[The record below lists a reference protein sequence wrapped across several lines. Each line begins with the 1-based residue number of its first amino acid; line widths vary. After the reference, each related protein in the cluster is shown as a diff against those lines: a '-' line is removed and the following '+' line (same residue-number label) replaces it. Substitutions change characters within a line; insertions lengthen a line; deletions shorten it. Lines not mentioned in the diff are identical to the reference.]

1 MRSHEVA
8 FLLNPAFCGRVL
20 YSTIKTYNE
29 KTSRAFPFPLIY
41 LVLPLVLHNE
51 TRIHINS
58 RTQLQLWVQRYPQ
71 LLIDFPQRAR
81 ELIPITNESVEFL
94 LQTGKILLTPNGEL
108 EISPTSK
115 TLSKTKFVDDEISEC
130 LKKAEHIA
138 KWFAAAGKVETIYIE
153 LGGETIMQIREL
165 VLYGYNGKVR
175 HLPFAL
181 GQVNIITGRS
191 KSGKSVVGDIIDYCL
206 GGDSCNIADG
216 VVRDNVAWYGLLLQF
231 EHERVFVAR
240 KNPDKGQQTTGVCY
254 IDIGEKI
261 EVPDNCDF
269 SSNTNVSGIE
279 ESLTRRIGISENL
292 NTPPEGQSR
301 LPLAANIRHALYY
314 CFQGQDEI
322 AAKNFLF
329 HHQSDDFITQA
340 IKDTI
345 PYFLGA
351 ISEEALA
358 LENERSILKRKL
370 TLEKRK
376 LEENRYLMGGG
387 SERAISLIGEA
398 RQAGLIDASTQI
410 DYQNYREM
418 YSVLQTAMNW
428 SPSMIGSNSGMDRL
442 TFLQSKLQ
450 EIRDEFDEIGISLD
464 NARKFVGET
473 AGYSGEAQHQ
483 KMRLES
489 IGLFEQLN
497 FNPGK
502 CPLCS
507 GTLEQPLPSVERIKA
522 SIVNLDKSIANVTRE
537 QPKLRAFI
545 SDLEREREKKQEEI
559 KALEAEID
567 GLYQQESERARL
579 RDINARRGKV
589 VGRISLWVESVE
601 NDTESEKQEQV
612 VKRIEGR
619 IKEIDDILDRDS
631 VEERKQSALSRIQED
646 MTKWA
651 KALQLEH
658 SDNPYRLDLN
668 KVTVVVDKPERP
680 VPLKQLGSG
689 SNWVGVHLIAYFAL
703 QRFFVNANRP
713 VPRFLFLDQ
722 PSQVYFPS
730 ELDEKQIDWNEVNK
744 MYQFI
749 IDRTNELNGKLQVIV
764 VDHADLK
771 EDSFRQFICENWW
784 PIDKNLVPIDWYEN
798 TSQQ

>member
-1 MRSHEVA
+1 
-8 FLLNPAFCGRVL
+8 
-20 YSTIKTYNE
+20 
-29 KTSRAFPFPLIY
+29 
-41 LVLPLVLHNE
+41 
-51 TRIHINS
+51 
-58 RTQLQLWVQRYPQ
+58 
-71 LLIDFPQRAR
+71 
-81 ELIPITNESVEFL
+81 
-94 LQTGKILLTPNGEL
+94 
-108 EISPTSK
+108 
-115 TLSKTKFVDDEISEC
+115 
-130 LKKAEHIA
+130 
-138 KWFAAAGKVETIYIE
+138 
-153 LGGETIMQIREL
+153 MQIREL

-261 EVPDNCDF
+261 EAPDNCDF

-351 ISEEALA
+351 ISEEALT

-376 LEENRYLMGGG
+376 LEENRNLMGGG

-410 DYQNYREM
+410 DYKNYREM

-489 IGLFEQLN
+489 IGLFEQLT

-507 GTLEQPLPSVERIKA
+507 GTLEQPLPSVEMIKA

-601 NDTESEKQEQV
+601 NDTESEKQEQI
-612 VKRIEGR
+612 VKRIEDR

-784 PIDKNLVPIDWYEN
+784 PIDKNLVPSDWYEN

>member
-1 MRSHEVA
+1 
-8 FLLNPAFCGRVL
+8 
-20 YSTIKTYNE
+20 
-29 KTSRAFPFPLIY
+29 
-41 LVLPLVLHNE
+41 
-51 TRIHINS
+51 
-58 RTQLQLWVQRYPQ
+58 
-71 LLIDFPQRAR
+71 
-81 ELIPITNESVEFL
+81 
-94 LQTGKILLTPNGEL
+94 
-108 EISPTSK
+108 
-115 TLSKTKFVDDEISEC
+115 
-130 LKKAEHIA
+130 
-138 KWFAAAGKVETIYIE
+138 
-153 LGGETIMQIREL
+153 MQIREL
-165 VLYGYNGKVR
+165 VLYGYNGEVR

-181 GQVNIITGRS
+181 GQANIITGRS

-261 EVPDNCDF
+261 EAPDNCDF

-376 LEENRYLMGGG
+376 LEENRFLMGGG

-418 YSVLQTAMNW
+418 YSVLQNAMNW

-507 GTLEQPLPSVERIKA
+507 GMLEQPLPSVEMIKA
-522 SIVNLDKSIANVTRE
+522 SIVNLDKSIASVTRE

-601 NDTESEKQEQV
+601 NDTESEKQEQI
-612 VKRIEGR
+612 VKRIEDR

-784 PIDKNLVPIDWYEN
+784 PIDKNLVPSDWYEN

>member
-1 MRSHEVA
+1 
-8 FLLNPAFCGRVL
+8 
-20 YSTIKTYNE
+20 
-29 KTSRAFPFPLIY
+29 
-41 LVLPLVLHNE
+41 
-51 TRIHINS
+51 
-58 RTQLQLWVQRYPQ
+58 
-71 LLIDFPQRAR
+71 
-81 ELIPITNESVEFL
+81 
-94 LQTGKILLTPNGEL
+94 
-108 EISPTSK
+108 
-115 TLSKTKFVDDEISEC
+115 
-130 LKKAEHIA
+130 
-138 KWFAAAGKVETIYIE
+138 
-153 LGGETIMQIREL
+153 
-165 VLYGYNGKVR
+165 
-175 HLPFAL
+175 
-181 GQVNIITGRS
+181 
-191 KSGKSVVGDIIDYCL
+191 
-206 GGDSCNIADG
+206 
-216 VVRDNVAWYGLLLQF
+216 
-231 EHERVFVAR
+231 
-240 KNPDKGQQTTGVCY
+240 
-254 IDIGEKI
+254 
-261 EVPDNCDF
+261 
-269 SSNTNVSGIE
+269 
-279 ESLTRRIGISENL
+279 
-292 NTPPEGQSR
+292 
-301 LPLAANIRHALYY
+301 
-314 CFQGQDEI
+314 
-322 AAKNFLF
+322 
-329 HHQSDDFITQA
+329 
-340 IKDTI
+340 
-345 PYFLGA
+345 
-351 ISEEALA
+351 
-358 LENERSILKRKL
+358 
-370 TLEKRK
+370 
-376 LEENRYLMGGG
+376 
-387 SERAISLIGEA
+387 
-398 RQAGLIDASTQI
+398 
-410 DYQNYREM
+410 M

-507 GTLEQPLPSVERIKA
+507 GTLEQPLPSVEMIKA
-522 SIVNLDKSIANVTRE
+522 SIVNLHKSKENVTRE

-730 ELDEKQIDWNEVNK
+730 ELDEKQIDWNEVNI

-749 IDRTNELNGKLQVIV
+749 IDRTIELNGKLQVIV

-784 PIDKNLVPIDWYEN
+784 PIDKNLVPSDWYEN

>member
-1 MRSHEVA
+1 
-8 FLLNPAFCGRVL
+8 
-20 YSTIKTYNE
+20 
-29 KTSRAFPFPLIY
+29 
-41 LVLPLVLHNE
+41 
-51 TRIHINS
+51 
-58 RTQLQLWVQRYPQ
+58 
-71 LLIDFPQRAR
+71 
-81 ELIPITNESVEFL
+81 
-94 LQTGKILLTPNGEL
+94 
-108 EISPTSK
+108 
-115 TLSKTKFVDDEISEC
+115 
-130 LKKAEHIA
+130 
-138 KWFAAAGKVETIYIE
+138 
-153 LGGETIMQIREL
+153 MQIREL
-165 VLYGYNGKVR
+165 VLYGYNGEVR

-261 EVPDNCDF
+261 EAPDNCDF

-292 NTPPEGQSR
+292 NTSPEGQSR

-376 LEENRYLMGGG
+376 LEENRFLMGGG

-507 GTLEQPLPSVERIKA
+507 GTLEQPLPSVEMIKA
-522 SIVNLDKSIANVTRE
+522 SIVNLDKSIASVTRE

-601 NDTESEKQEQV
+601 NDTESEKQEQI
-612 VKRIEGR
+612 VKRIEER

-784 PIDKNLVPIDWYEN
+784 PIDKNLVPSDWYEN

>member
-1 MRSHEVA
+1 
-8 FLLNPAFCGRVL
+8 
-20 YSTIKTYNE
+20 
-29 KTSRAFPFPLIY
+29 
-41 LVLPLVLHNE
+41 
-51 TRIHINS
+51 
-58 RTQLQLWVQRYPQ
+58 
-71 LLIDFPQRAR
+71 
-81 ELIPITNESVEFL
+81 
-94 LQTGKILLTPNGEL
+94 
-108 EISPTSK
+108 
-115 TLSKTKFVDDEISEC
+115 
-130 LKKAEHIA
+130 
-138 KWFAAAGKVETIYIE
+138 
-153 LGGETIMQIREL
+153 MQIREL
-165 VLYGYNGKVR
+165 VLYGYNGEVR

-261 EVPDNCDF
+261 EAPDNCDF

-345 PYFLGA
+345 PYFFGA

-370 TLEKRK
+370 KLEKRK
-376 LEENRYLMGGG
+376 LEENRFLMGGG

-507 GTLEQPLPSVERIKA
+507 GMLEQPLPSVEMIKA
-522 SIVNLDKSIANVTRE
+522 SIVNLDKSIASVTRE

-784 PIDKNLVPIDWYEN
+784 PIDKNLVPSDWYEN

>member
-1 MRSHEVA
+1 
-8 FLLNPAFCGRVL
+8 
-20 YSTIKTYNE
+20 
-29 KTSRAFPFPLIY
+29 
-41 LVLPLVLHNE
+41 
-51 TRIHINS
+51 
-58 RTQLQLWVQRYPQ
+58 
-71 LLIDFPQRAR
+71 
-81 ELIPITNESVEFL
+81 
-94 LQTGKILLTPNGEL
+94 
-108 EISPTSK
+108 
-115 TLSKTKFVDDEISEC
+115 
-130 LKKAEHIA
+130 
-138 KWFAAAGKVETIYIE
+138 
-153 LGGETIMQIREL
+153 MQIREL

-175 HLPFAL
+175 HLPFTL

-261 EVPDNCDF
+261 EAPDNCDF

-370 TLEKRK
+370 TLEKRR

-507 GTLEQPLPSVERIKA
+507 GTLEQPLPSVEMIKA

-567 GLYQQESERARL
+567 GFYQQESERARL

-601 NDTESEKQEQV
+601 NDTESEKQEQI
-612 VKRIEGR
+612 VKRIEDR

-771 EDSFRQFICENWW
+771 ENSFRQFICENWW
-784 PIDKNLVPIDWYEN
+784 PIDKNLVPSDWYEN

>member
-1 MRSHEVA
+1 
-8 FLLNPAFCGRVL
+8 
-20 YSTIKTYNE
+20 
-29 KTSRAFPFPLIY
+29 
-41 LVLPLVLHNE
+41 
-51 TRIHINS
+51 
-58 RTQLQLWVQRYPQ
+58 
-71 LLIDFPQRAR
+71 
-81 ELIPITNESVEFL
+81 
-94 LQTGKILLTPNGEL
+94 
-108 EISPTSK
+108 
-115 TLSKTKFVDDEISEC
+115 
-130 LKKAEHIA
+130 
-138 KWFAAAGKVETIYIE
+138 
-153 LGGETIMQIREL
+153 MQIREL

-279 ESLTRRIGISENL
+279 ESLTRRIGISEKL

>member
-1 MRSHEVA
+1 
-8 FLLNPAFCGRVL
+8 
-20 YSTIKTYNE
+20 
-29 KTSRAFPFPLIY
+29 
-41 LVLPLVLHNE
+41 
-51 TRIHINS
+51 
-58 RTQLQLWVQRYPQ
+58 
-71 LLIDFPQRAR
+71 
-81 ELIPITNESVEFL
+81 
-94 LQTGKILLTPNGEL
+94 
-108 EISPTSK
+108 
-115 TLSKTKFVDDEISEC
+115 
-130 LKKAEHIA
+130 
-138 KWFAAAGKVETIYIE
+138 
-153 LGGETIMQIREL
+153 MQIREL

-261 EVPDNCDF
+261 EAPDNCDF

-351 ISEEALA
+351 ISEEALT

-410 DYQNYREM
+410 VYQNYREM

-489 IGLFEQLN
+489 IGLFEQLT
-497 FNPGK
+497 FNPEK

-507 GTLEQPLPSVERIKA
+507 GTLEQPLPSVEMIKA

-545 SDLEREREKKQEEI
+545 SDLELEREKKQEEI

-730 ELDEKQIDWNEVNK
+730 ELDEKQIDWNEVNI

-749 IDRTNELNGKLQVIV
+749 IDRTIELNGKLQVIV

-784 PIDKNLVPIDWYEN
+784 PIDKNLVPSDWYEN

>member
-1 MRSHEVA
+1 
-8 FLLNPAFCGRVL
+8 
-20 YSTIKTYNE
+20 
-29 KTSRAFPFPLIY
+29 
-41 LVLPLVLHNE
+41 
-51 TRIHINS
+51 
-58 RTQLQLWVQRYPQ
+58 
-71 LLIDFPQRAR
+71 
-81 ELIPITNESVEFL
+81 
-94 LQTGKILLTPNGEL
+94 
-108 EISPTSK
+108 
-115 TLSKTKFVDDEISEC
+115 
-130 LKKAEHIA
+130 
-138 KWFAAAGKVETIYIE
+138 
-153 LGGETIMQIREL
+153 MQIREL
-165 VLYGYNGKVR
+165 VLYGYNGEVR

-261 EVPDNCDF
+261 EAPDNCDF

-376 LEENRYLMGGG
+376 LEENRFLMGGC

-507 GTLEQPLPSVERIKA
+507 GTLEQPLPSVEMIKA
-522 SIVNLDKSIANVTRE
+522 SIVNLDKSIASVTRE

-601 NDTESEKQEQV
+601 NDTESEKQEQI
-612 VKRIEGR
+612 VKRIEDR

-784 PIDKNLVPIDWYEN
+784 PIDKNLVPSDWYEN

>member
-1 MRSHEVA
+1 
-8 FLLNPAFCGRVL
+8 
-20 YSTIKTYNE
+20 
-29 KTSRAFPFPLIY
+29 
-41 LVLPLVLHNE
+41 
-51 TRIHINS
+51 
-58 RTQLQLWVQRYPQ
+58 
-71 LLIDFPQRAR
+71 
-81 ELIPITNESVEFL
+81 
-94 LQTGKILLTPNGEL
+94 
-108 EISPTSK
+108 
-115 TLSKTKFVDDEISEC
+115 
-130 LKKAEHIA
+130 
-138 KWFAAAGKVETIYIE
+138 
-153 LGGETIMQIREL
+153 MQIREL

-261 EVPDNCDF
+261 EAPDNCDF

-351 ISEEALA
+351 ISEEALT

-489 IGLFEQLN
+489 IGLFEQLT
-497 FNPGK
+497 FNPEK

-507 GTLEQPLPSVERIKA
+507 GTLEQPLPSVEMIKA

-601 NDTESEKQEQV
+601 NDTESVKQEQV

-730 ELDEKQIDWNEVNK
+730 ELDEKQIDWNEVNI

-749 IDRTNELNGKLQVIV
+749 IDRTIELNGKLQVIV

-784 PIDKNLVPIDWYEN
+784 PIDKNLVPSDWYEN

>member
-1 MRSHEVA
+1 
-8 FLLNPAFCGRVL
+8 
-20 YSTIKTYNE
+20 
-29 KTSRAFPFPLIY
+29 
-41 LVLPLVLHNE
+41 
-51 TRIHINS
+51 
-58 RTQLQLWVQRYPQ
+58 
-71 LLIDFPQRAR
+71 
-81 ELIPITNESVEFL
+81 
-94 LQTGKILLTPNGEL
+94 
-108 EISPTSK
+108 
-115 TLSKTKFVDDEISEC
+115 
-130 LKKAEHIA
+130 
-138 KWFAAAGKVETIYIE
+138 
-153 LGGETIMQIREL
+153 MQIREL
-165 VLYGYNGKVR
+165 VLYGYNGEVR

-261 EVPDNCDF
+261 EAPDNCDF

-376 LEENRYLMGGG
+376 LEENRFLMGGG

-450 EIRDEFDEIGISLD
+450 EILDEFDEIGISLD

-507 GTLEQPLPSVERIKA
+507 GTFEQPLPSVEMIKA
-522 SIVNLDKSIANVTRE
+522 SIVNLDKSIASVTRE

-601 NDTESEKQEQV
+601 NDTESEKQEQI
-612 VKRIEGR
+612 VKRIEDR

-784 PIDKNLVPIDWYEN
+784 PIDKNLVPSDWYEN

>member
-1 MRSHEVA
+1 
-8 FLLNPAFCGRVL
+8 
-20 YSTIKTYNE
+20 
-29 KTSRAFPFPLIY
+29 
-41 LVLPLVLHNE
+41 
-51 TRIHINS
+51 
-58 RTQLQLWVQRYPQ
+58 
-71 LLIDFPQRAR
+71 
-81 ELIPITNESVEFL
+81 
-94 LQTGKILLTPNGEL
+94 
-108 EISPTSK
+108 
-115 TLSKTKFVDDEISEC
+115 
-130 LKKAEHIA
+130 
-138 KWFAAAGKVETIYIE
+138 
-153 LGGETIMQIREL
+153 MQIREL

-261 EVPDNCDF
+261 EAPDNCDF

-301 LPLAANIRHALYY
+301 LPLVANIRHALYY

-351 ISEEALA
+351 ISEEALT

-489 IGLFEQLN
+489 IGLFEQLT
-497 FNPGK
+497 FNPEK

-507 GTLEQPLPSVERIKA
+507 GTLEQPLPSVEMIKA

-730 ELDEKQIDWNEVNK
+730 ELDEKQIDWNEVNI

-749 IDRTNELNGKLQVIV
+749 IDRTIELNGKLQVIV

-784 PIDKNLVPIDWYEN
+784 PIDKNLVPSDWYEN

>member
-1 MRSHEVA
+1 
-8 FLLNPAFCGRVL
+8 
-20 YSTIKTYNE
+20 
-29 KTSRAFPFPLIY
+29 
-41 LVLPLVLHNE
+41 
-51 TRIHINS
+51 
-58 RTQLQLWVQRYPQ
+58 
-71 LLIDFPQRAR
+71 
-81 ELIPITNESVEFL
+81 
-94 LQTGKILLTPNGEL
+94 
-108 EISPTSK
+108 
-115 TLSKTKFVDDEISEC
+115 
-130 LKKAEHIA
+130 
-138 KWFAAAGKVETIYIE
+138 
-153 LGGETIMQIREL
+153 MQIREL

-261 EVPDNCDF
+261 EAPDNCDF

-351 ISEEALA
+351 ISEEALT

-376 LEENRYLMGGG
+376 LEENRNLMGGG

-410 DYQNYREM
+410 DYKNYREM

-489 IGLFEQLN
+489 IGLFEQLT

-507 GTLEQPLPSVERIKA
+507 GTLEQPLPSVEMIKA

-579 RDINARRGKV
+579 GDINARRGKV

-730 ELDEKQIDWNEVNK
+730 ELDEKQIDWNEVNI

-749 IDRTNELNGKLQVIV
+749 IDRTIELNGKLQVIV

-784 PIDKNLVPIDWYEN
+784 PIDKNLVPSDWYEN

>member
-1 MRSHEVA
+1 
-8 FLLNPAFCGRVL
+8 
-20 YSTIKTYNE
+20 
-29 KTSRAFPFPLIY
+29 
-41 LVLPLVLHNE
+41 
-51 TRIHINS
+51 
-58 RTQLQLWVQRYPQ
+58 
-71 LLIDFPQRAR
+71 
-81 ELIPITNESVEFL
+81 
-94 LQTGKILLTPNGEL
+94 
-108 EISPTSK
+108 
-115 TLSKTKFVDDEISEC
+115 
-130 LKKAEHIA
+130 
-138 KWFAAAGKVETIYIE
+138 
-153 LGGETIMQIREL
+153 MQIREL

-428 SPSMIGSNSGMDRL
+428 SPSVIGSNSGMDRL

-507 GTLEQPLPSVERIKA
+507 GTLEQPLPSVEMIKA

-798 TSQQ
+798 TSQQYS

>member
-1 MRSHEVA
+1 
-8 FLLNPAFCGRVL
+8 
-20 YSTIKTYNE
+20 
-29 KTSRAFPFPLIY
+29 
-41 LVLPLVLHNE
+41 
-51 TRIHINS
+51 
-58 RTQLQLWVQRYPQ
+58 
-71 LLIDFPQRAR
+71 
-81 ELIPITNESVEFL
+81 
-94 LQTGKILLTPNGEL
+94 
-108 EISPTSK
+108 
-115 TLSKTKFVDDEISEC
+115 
-130 LKKAEHIA
+130 
-138 KWFAAAGKVETIYIE
+138 
-153 LGGETIMQIREL
+153 MQIREL

-175 HLPFAL
+175 HLPFTL

-231 EHERVFVAR
+231 EHESVFVAR

-261 EVPDNCDF
+261 EAPDNCDF

-398 RQAGLIDASTQI
+398 RQAGLIDTSTQI

-507 GTLEQPLPSVERIKA
+507 GTLEQPLPSVEMIKA

-601 NDTESEKQEQV
+601 NDTESEKQEQI
-612 VKRIEGR
+612 VKRIEDR

-784 PIDKNLVPIDWYEN
+784 PIDKNLVPSDWYEN

>member
-1 MRSHEVA
+1 
-8 FLLNPAFCGRVL
+8 
-20 YSTIKTYNE
+20 
-29 KTSRAFPFPLIY
+29 
-41 LVLPLVLHNE
+41 
-51 TRIHINS
+51 
-58 RTQLQLWVQRYPQ
+58 
-71 LLIDFPQRAR
+71 
-81 ELIPITNESVEFL
+81 
-94 LQTGKILLTPNGEL
+94 
-108 EISPTSK
+108 
-115 TLSKTKFVDDEISEC
+115 
-130 LKKAEHIA
+130 
-138 KWFAAAGKVETIYIE
+138 
-153 LGGETIMQIREL
+153 MQIREL
-165 VLYGYNGKVR
+165 VLYGYNGEVR

-261 EVPDNCDF
+261 EAPDNCDF

-351 ISEEALA
+351 ISEEALT

-376 LEENRYLMGGG
+376 LEENRFLMGGG

-507 GTLEQPLPSVERIKA
+507 GTLEQPLPSVEMIKA
-522 SIVNLDKSIANVTRE
+522 SIVNLDKSIASVTRE

-601 NDTESEKQEQV
+601 NDTESEKQEQI
-612 VKRIEGR
+612 VKRIEDR

-784 PIDKNLVPIDWYEN
+784 PIDKNLVPSDWYEN

>member
-1 MRSHEVA
+1 
-8 FLLNPAFCGRVL
+8 
-20 YSTIKTYNE
+20 
-29 KTSRAFPFPLIY
+29 
-41 LVLPLVLHNE
+41 
-51 TRIHINS
+51 
-58 RTQLQLWVQRYPQ
+58 
-71 LLIDFPQRAR
+71 
-81 ELIPITNESVEFL
+81 
-94 LQTGKILLTPNGEL
+94 
-108 EISPTSK
+108 
-115 TLSKTKFVDDEISEC
+115 
-130 LKKAEHIA
+130 
-138 KWFAAAGKVETIYIE
+138 
-153 LGGETIMQIREL
+153 MQIREL

-351 ISEEALA
+351 ISEEALT

-410 DYQNYREM
+410 DYKNYREM

-507 GTLEQPLPSVERIKA
+507 GTLEQPLPSVEMIKA

>member
-1 MRSHEVA
+1 
-8 FLLNPAFCGRVL
+8 
-20 YSTIKTYNE
+20 
-29 KTSRAFPFPLIY
+29 
-41 LVLPLVLHNE
+41 
-51 TRIHINS
+51 
-58 RTQLQLWVQRYPQ
+58 
-71 LLIDFPQRAR
+71 
-81 ELIPITNESVEFL
+81 
-94 LQTGKILLTPNGEL
+94 
-108 EISPTSK
+108 
-115 TLSKTKFVDDEISEC
+115 
-130 LKKAEHIA
+130 
-138 KWFAAAGKVETIYIE
+138 
-153 LGGETIMQIREL
+153 MQIREL

-261 EVPDNCDF
+261 EAPDNCDF

-301 LPLAANIRHALYY
+301 LPLAANIRHALHY

-376 LEENRYLMGGG
+376 LEENRNLMGGG

-410 DYQNYREM
+410 DYKNYREM

-730 ELDEKQIDWNEVNK
+730 ELDEKQIDWNEVNI

-749 IDRTNELNGKLQVIV
+749 IDRTIELNGKLQVIV

-784 PIDKNLVPIDWYEN
+784 PIDKNLVPSDWYEN

>member
-1 MRSHEVA
+1 
-8 FLLNPAFCGRVL
+8 
-20 YSTIKTYNE
+20 
-29 KTSRAFPFPLIY
+29 
-41 LVLPLVLHNE
+41 
-51 TRIHINS
+51 
-58 RTQLQLWVQRYPQ
+58 
-71 LLIDFPQRAR
+71 
-81 ELIPITNESVEFL
+81 
-94 LQTGKILLTPNGEL
+94 
-108 EISPTSK
+108 
-115 TLSKTKFVDDEISEC
+115 
-130 LKKAEHIA
+130 
-138 KWFAAAGKVETIYIE
+138 
-153 LGGETIMQIREL
+153 MQIREL

-771 EDSFRQFICENWW
+771 EDSFRPFICENWW

-798 TSQQ
+798 TSQQS

>member
-1 MRSHEVA
+1 M
-8 FLLNPAFCGRVL
+8 
-20 YSTIKTYNE
+20 
-29 KTSRAFPFPLIY
+29 
-41 LVLPLVLHNE
+41 
-51 TRIHINS
+51 
-58 RTQLQLWVQRYPQ
+58 
-71 LLIDFPQRAR
+71 
-81 ELIPITNESVEFL
+81 
-94 LQTGKILLTPNGEL
+94 
-108 EISPTSK
+108 
-115 TLSKTKFVDDEISEC
+115 
-130 LKKAEHIA
+130 
-138 KWFAAAGKVETIYIE
+138 
-153 LGGETIMQIREL
+153 
-165 VLYGYNGKVR
+165 
-175 HLPFAL
+175 
-181 GQVNIITGRS
+181 
-191 KSGKSVVGDIIDYCL
+191 
-206 GGDSCNIADG
+206 
-216 VVRDNVAWYGLLLQF
+216 
-231 EHERVFVAR
+231 
-240 KNPDKGQQTTGVCY
+240 
-254 IDIGEKI
+254 
-261 EVPDNCDF
+261 
-269 SSNTNVSGIE
+269 
-279 ESLTRRIGISENL
+279 
-292 NTPPEGQSR
+292 SR

-329 HHQSDDFITQA
+329 HRQSDDFITQA

-351 ISEEALA
+351 ISETALA

-376 LEENRYLMGGG
+376 LKENRYLMGGG
-387 SERAISLIGEA
+387 SERAIALIGEA
-398 RQAGLIDASTQI
+398 RQAGLIAASTQI
-410 DYQNYREM
+410 DYQNYQEM
-418 YSVLQTAMNW
+418 YSVLQTTMSW
-428 SPSMIGSNSGMDRL
+428 SPSMIDSNSGMDRL

-473 AGYSGEAQHQ
+473 TGYSGEAQHQ

-507 GTLEQPLPSVERIKA
+507 GALEQPLPSVEMIKT
-522 SIVNLDKSIANVTRE
+522 SIINLDKSIANVTRE

-545 SDLEREREKKQEEI
+545 SDLEQEREKKQEEI

-567 GLYQQESERARL
+567 GLYQQEDERAQL

-589 VGRISLWVESVE
+589 VGRISLWIESVE
-601 NDTESEKQEQV
+601 NDTESERQEQI
-612 VKRIEGR
+612 VKGIEER

-631 VEERKQSALSRIQED
+631 VEERKQSALSRIQVD
-646 MTKWA
+646 MTEWA
-651 KALQLEH
+651 KMLQLEH
-658 SDNPYRLDLN
+658 CDNPYRLDLN

-689 SNWVGVHLIAYFAL
+689 SNWVGVHLISYFAL
-703 QRFFVNANRP
+703 QQFFINSNRP

-749 IDRTNELNGKLQVIV
+749 IDRTNELNGKLQVII

-771 EDSFRQFICENWW
+771 EESFRKFICENWW
-784 PIDKNLVPIDWYEN
+784 PTDKNLVPNDWYEA
-798 TSQQ
+798 

>member
-1 MRSHEVA
+1 
-8 FLLNPAFCGRVL
+8 
-20 YSTIKTYNE
+20 
-29 KTSRAFPFPLIY
+29 
-41 LVLPLVLHNE
+41 
-51 TRIHINS
+51 
-58 RTQLQLWVQRYPQ
+58 
-71 LLIDFPQRAR
+71 
-81 ELIPITNESVEFL
+81 
-94 LQTGKILLTPNGEL
+94 
-108 EISPTSK
+108 
-115 TLSKTKFVDDEISEC
+115 
-130 LKKAEHIA
+130 
-138 KWFAAAGKVETIYIE
+138 
-153 LGGETIMQIREL
+153 MQIREL

-261 EVPDNCDF
+261 EAPDNCDF

-507 GTLEQPLPSVERIKA
+507 GTLEQPLPSVEMIKA

-730 ELDEKQIDWNEVNK
+730 ELDEKQIDWNEVHK

-784 PIDKNLVPIDWYEN
+784 PIDKNLVPSDWYEN

>member
-1 MRSHEVA
+1 
-8 FLLNPAFCGRVL
+8 
-20 YSTIKTYNE
+20 
-29 KTSRAFPFPLIY
+29 
-41 LVLPLVLHNE
+41 
-51 TRIHINS
+51 
-58 RTQLQLWVQRYPQ
+58 
-71 LLIDFPQRAR
+71 
-81 ELIPITNESVEFL
+81 
-94 LQTGKILLTPNGEL
+94 
-108 EISPTSK
+108 
-115 TLSKTKFVDDEISEC
+115 
-130 LKKAEHIA
+130 
-138 KWFAAAGKVETIYIE
+138 
-153 LGGETIMQIREL
+153 MQIREL

-261 EVPDNCDF
+261 EAPDNCDF

-370 TLEKRK
+370 TLEKRR

-507 GTLEQPLPSVERIKA
+507 GTLEQPLPSVEMIKA

-601 NDTESEKQEQV
+601 NDTESEKQEQI
-612 VKRIEGR
+612 VKRIEDR

-784 PIDKNLVPIDWYEN
+784 PIDKNLVPSDWYEN

>member
-1 MRSHEVA
+1 
-8 FLLNPAFCGRVL
+8 
-20 YSTIKTYNE
+20 
-29 KTSRAFPFPLIY
+29 
-41 LVLPLVLHNE
+41 
-51 TRIHINS
+51 
-58 RTQLQLWVQRYPQ
+58 
-71 LLIDFPQRAR
+71 
-81 ELIPITNESVEFL
+81 
-94 LQTGKILLTPNGEL
+94 
-108 EISPTSK
+108 
-115 TLSKTKFVDDEISEC
+115 
-130 LKKAEHIA
+130 
-138 KWFAAAGKVETIYIE
+138 
-153 LGGETIMQIREL
+153 MQIREL

-261 EVPDNCDF
+261 EAPDNCDF

-314 CFQGQDEI
+314 CFQGQDGI

-351 ISEEALA
+351 ISEEALT

-376 LEENRYLMGGG
+376 LEENRNLMGGG

-410 DYQNYREM
+410 DYKNYREM

-489 IGLFEQLN
+489 IGLFEQLT

-507 GTLEQPLPSVERIKA
+507 GTLEQPLPSVEMIKA

-559 KALEAEID
+559 KALKAEID

-730 ELDEKQIDWNEVNK
+730 ELDEKQIDWNEVNI

-749 IDRTNELNGKLQVIV
+749 IDRTIELNGKLQVIV

-784 PIDKNLVPIDWYEN
+784 PIDKNLVPSDWYEN

>member
-1 MRSHEVA
+1 
-8 FLLNPAFCGRVL
+8 
-20 YSTIKTYNE
+20 
-29 KTSRAFPFPLIY
+29 
-41 LVLPLVLHNE
+41 
-51 TRIHINS
+51 
-58 RTQLQLWVQRYPQ
+58 
-71 LLIDFPQRAR
+71 
-81 ELIPITNESVEFL
+81 
-94 LQTGKILLTPNGEL
+94 
-108 EISPTSK
+108 
-115 TLSKTKFVDDEISEC
+115 
-130 LKKAEHIA
+130 
-138 KWFAAAGKVETIYIE
+138 
-153 LGGETIMQIREL
+153 MQIREL

-181 GQVNIITGRS
+181 WQVNIITGRS

-376 LEENRYLMGGG
+376 LEKNRYLMGGG

>member
-1 MRSHEVA
+1 
-8 FLLNPAFCGRVL
+8 
-20 YSTIKTYNE
+20 
-29 KTSRAFPFPLIY
+29 
-41 LVLPLVLHNE
+41 
-51 TRIHINS
+51 
-58 RTQLQLWVQRYPQ
+58 
-71 LLIDFPQRAR
+71 
-81 ELIPITNESVEFL
+81 
-94 LQTGKILLTPNGEL
+94 
-108 EISPTSK
+108 
-115 TLSKTKFVDDEISEC
+115 
-130 LKKAEHIA
+130 
-138 KWFAAAGKVETIYIE
+138 
-153 LGGETIMQIREL
+153 MQIREL

-261 EVPDNCDF
+261 EAPDNCDF

-351 ISEEALA
+351 ISEEALT

-489 IGLFEQLN
+489 IGLFEQLT
-497 FNPGK
+497 FNPEK

-507 GTLEQPLPSVERIKA
+507 ETLEQPLPSVEMIKA

-730 ELDEKQIDWNEVNK
+730 ELDEKQIDWNEVNI

-749 IDRTNELNGKLQVIV
+749 IDRTIELNGKLQVIV

-784 PIDKNLVPIDWYEN
+784 PIDKNLVPSDWYEN

>member
-1 MRSHEVA
+1 
-8 FLLNPAFCGRVL
+8 
-20 YSTIKTYNE
+20 
-29 KTSRAFPFPLIY
+29 
-41 LVLPLVLHNE
+41 
-51 TRIHINS
+51 
-58 RTQLQLWVQRYPQ
+58 
-71 LLIDFPQRAR
+71 
-81 ELIPITNESVEFL
+81 
-94 LQTGKILLTPNGEL
+94 
-108 EISPTSK
+108 
-115 TLSKTKFVDDEISEC
+115 
-130 LKKAEHIA
+130 
-138 KWFAAAGKVETIYIE
+138 
-153 LGGETIMQIREL
+153 MQIREL

-261 EVPDNCDF
+261 EAPDNCDF

-351 ISEEALA
+351 ISEEALT

-370 TLEKRK
+370 ALEKRK
-376 LEENRYLMGGG
+376 LEENRNLMGDG

-410 DYQNYREM
+410 DYKNYREM

-489 IGLFEQLN
+489 IGLFEQLT

-507 GTLEQPLPSVERIKA
+507 GTLEQPLPSVEMIKA
-522 SIVNLDKSIANVTRE
+522 SIVNLDKSIVNVTRE

-730 ELDEKQIDWNEVNK
+730 ELDEKQIDWNEVNI

-749 IDRTNELNGKLQVIV
+749 IDRTIELNGKLQVIV

-784 PIDKNLVPIDWYEN
+784 PIDKNLVPSDWYEN

>member
-1 MRSHEVA
+1 
-8 FLLNPAFCGRVL
+8 
-20 YSTIKTYNE
+20 
-29 KTSRAFPFPLIY
+29 
-41 LVLPLVLHNE
+41 
-51 TRIHINS
+51 
-58 RTQLQLWVQRYPQ
+58 
-71 LLIDFPQRAR
+71 
-81 ELIPITNESVEFL
+81 
-94 LQTGKILLTPNGEL
+94 
-108 EISPTSK
+108 
-115 TLSKTKFVDDEISEC
+115 
-130 LKKAEHIA
+130 
-138 KWFAAAGKVETIYIE
+138 
-153 LGGETIMQIREL
+153 MQIREL

-261 EVPDNCDF
+261 EAPDNCDF

-351 ISEEALA
+351 ISEEALT

-507 GTLEQPLPSVERIKA
+507 GTLEQPLPSVEMIKA
-522 SIVNLDKSIANVTRE
+522 S
-537 QPKLRAFI
+537 
-545 SDLEREREKKQEEI
+545 
-559 KALEAEID
+559 
-567 GLYQQESERARL
+567 
-579 RDINARRGKV
+579 
-589 VGRISLWVESVE
+589 
-601 NDTESEKQEQV
+601 
-612 VKRIEGR
+612 
-619 IKEIDDILDRDS
+619 
-631 VEERKQSALSRIQED
+631 
-646 MTKWA
+646 
-651 KALQLEH
+651 
-658 SDNPYRLDLN
+658 

-771 EDSFRQFICENWW
+771 EDPFRQFICENWW

>member
-1 MRSHEVA
+1 
-8 FLLNPAFCGRVL
+8 
-20 YSTIKTYNE
+20 
-29 KTSRAFPFPLIY
+29 
-41 LVLPLVLHNE
+41 
-51 TRIHINS
+51 
-58 RTQLQLWVQRYPQ
+58 
-71 LLIDFPQRAR
+71 
-81 ELIPITNESVEFL
+81 
-94 LQTGKILLTPNGEL
+94 
-108 EISPTSK
+108 
-115 TLSKTKFVDDEISEC
+115 
-130 LKKAEHIA
+130 
-138 KWFAAAGKVETIYIE
+138 
-153 LGGETIMQIREL
+153 MQIREL
-165 VLYGYNGKVR
+165 VLYGYNGEVR

-261 EVPDNCDF
+261 EAPDNCDF

-376 LEENRYLMGGG
+376 LEENRFLMGGG

-418 YSVLQTAMNW
+418 YSVLQNAMNW

-507 GTLEQPLPSVERIKA
+507 GMLEQPLPSVEMIKA
-522 SIVNLDKSIANVTRE
+522 SIVNLDKSIASVTRE

-601 NDTESEKQEQV
+601 NDTESEKQEQI
-612 VKRIEGR
+612 VKRIEDR

-784 PIDKNLVPIDWYEN
+784 PIDKNLVPSDWYEN